1 MEAVWKAA
9 GPVSVRDVLE
19 GLNAR
24 RADPLAY
31 TTVMTVMNRLLAK
44 EILVRRGQ
52 PRSYVYEATAPDRAG
67 IAVREA
73 IRTYGDAAVAHF
85 VHEAQAD
92 PELWSRLQSLLR
104 DDR

>member
-19 GLNAR
+19 VLNTR
-24 RADPLAY
+24 RVGPLAY

-44 EILVRRGQ
+44 DVLARHGQ
-52 PRSYVYEATAPDRAG
+52 PRHYVYQATAPDPAG

-73 IRTYGDAAVAHF
+73 IRTYGDAALAHF
-85 VHEAQAD
+85 VQKAQAD
-92 PELWSRLQSLLR
+92 PELRARLRSLLR
-104 DDR
+104 DDP